1 MLRQNSQYQKFI
13 IFHFIV
19 GPLRIFTHVG
29 FQCRLQRNVTTAKW
43 AETWDS
49 QQEKLTPTSSS
60 SLLDGAADQRLEER
74 RREEVWWDIAGS
86 SLSGVH
92 GRGCPCHLWKC
103 TSWSCFLLACLSLV
117 LSTQIHFRAHTL
129 PCFTPV
135 FNFFTYITHRCAV
148 LTLTDLCICSLFN
161 LDSYVY
167 IFALTLYYFQ
177 NCRRQ
182 SDQLVAFPGFHLFSH
197 LCHSKLPSLQ
207 ALICSP
213 LKTIMALFDRP
224 KALSLVWC
232 LRDEWCCQESS
243 TTAWLGARHFQHSDY
258 FTFSDSVYILP
269 ALKRS
274 LCSCLFETIS
284 NWSKSNRA
292 GEIRRSTFLLF
303 AKLYFFNSD
312 GIFKL
317 LRASILSRYDSRV
330 RKNQTTAR
338 LQPTPVR
345 VYLRERTSNY
355 SLIVIK
361 LKVLR

>member
-1 MLRQNSQYQKFI
+1 MAGDVLVTCENAHLDLVSYLLVTCLINSDPF
-13 IFHFIV
+13 
-19 GPLRIFTHVG
+19 
-29 FQCRLQRNVTTAKW
+29 
-43 AETWDS
+43 S
-49 QQEKLTPTSSS
+49 
-60 SLLDGAADQRLEER
+60 
-74 RREEVWWDIAGS
+74 
-86 SLSGVH
+86 
-92 GRGCPCHLWKC
+92 C
-103 TSWSCFLLACLSLV
+103 TY
-117 LSTQIHFRAHTL
+117 
-129 PCFTPV
+129 TPV
-135 FNFFTYITHRCAV
+135 FKFFTYITHRWAV

-167 IFALTLYYFQ
+167 IVALTLYYFQ

-292 GEIRRSTFLLF
+292 GEIPIRTFLLY
-303 AKLYFFNSD
+303 AKLYFFKSD

>member
-1 MLRQNSQYQKFI
+1 MPTSKKRDNCKM
-13 IFHFIV
+13 
-19 GPLRIFTHVG
+19 GG
-29 FQCRLQRNVTTAKW
+29 NMRLSAIEME
-43 AETWDS
+43 A
-49 QQEKLTPTSSS
+49 SSS
-60 SLLDGAADQRLEER
+60 SLLYKAADQRLEER
-74 RREEVWWDIAGS
+74 LREEVLWDIAGS
-86 SLSGVH
+86 SLSAVH
-92 GRGCPCHLWKC
+92 GQGCPCHLWKC

-129 PCFTPV
+129 PFFTPV
-135 FNFFTYITHRCAV
+135 FTFFTYITHRCAV

-161 LDSYVY
+161 FDSYVY

-182 SDQLVAFPGFHLFSH
+182 SDQLVAFPGFHLFSD

-284 NWSKSNRA
+284 NWSKSNN
-292 GEIRRSTFLLF
+292 LD
-303 AKLYFFNSD
+303 N
-312 GIFKL
+312 
-317 LRASILSRYDSRV
+317 
-330 RKNQTTAR
+330 
-338 LQPTPVR
+338 
-345 VYLRERTSNY
+345 
-355 SLIVIK
+355 
-361 LKVLR
+361 

>member
-43 AETWDS
+43 AETRDS

-103 TSWSCFLLACLSLV
+103 TSWSCFLLRLSLV

-129 PCFTPV
+129 PFCTPV
-135 FNFFTYITHRCAV
+135 FNFFSYITHRCAV

-167 IFALTLYYFQ
+167 IVALTLYYFQ

-182 SDQLVAFPGFHLFSH
+182 SDKLVAFPGFHLFSH

-303 AKLYFFNSD
+303 AKLYFSNSD

>member
-29 FQCRLQRNVTTAKW
+29 FQCWLQRNVTTAKW

-49 QQEKLTPTSSS
+49 QQEKLTQTSSS

-103 TSWSCFLLACLSLV
+103 TSWSFVSLLACHLSYQLRSIFV
-117 LSTQIHFRAHTL
+117 HIHSSVQI
-129 PCFTPV
+129 
-135 FNFFTYITHRCAV
+135 
-148 LTLTDLCICSLFN
+148 
-161 LDSYVY
+161 
-167 IFALTLYYFQ
+167 
-177 NCRRQ
+177 
-182 SDQLVAFPGFHLFSH
+182 FHLHHSSLGRADINRSLHLLVVQSWFVCLHCCVNPLLLSELSPTIGPTCGLSWLPPFSH

-243 TTAWLGARHFQHSDY
+243 TTARLGARHFQHSDY

-292 GEIRRSTFLLF
+292 GEIQRSAFLLY
-303 AKLYFFNSD
+303 AKLFFFNSD

-345 VYLRERTSNY
+345 VYLR
-355 SLIVIK
+355 
-361 LKVLR
+361 